1 MDTQCPEYNTSV
13 SESKQRRARKRRSA
27 RPGLRG
33 AERLAEQSVWHRLL
47 RLLKNEQ
54 SLPEPFG
61 SDLRDLGPIHI
72 CPCGCEVFNVMVC
85 FEDYEVVWWFLDATC
100 VSCGNL
106 VRVPCPVDRPA

>member
-1 MDTQCPEYNTSV
+1 M

-33 AERLAEQSVWHRLL
+33 AERLAEQSVWRRLL